1 MVSFLSRTT
10 PEQPISDRLQT
21 GLNSIR
27 NQLRDGQRQMADWEG
42 GELAVSAVPGS
53 GKSTGMAGAA
63 AIAIAQNRLH
73 IHHQLVVVTFTRSA
87 AASLK
92 GKIRRH
98 LQTLGLPS
106 TGFVVHT
113 LHGLALQIAT
123 RHPEL
128 STLSLD
134 ALTLISPNRSH
145 QLLRQS
151 VEHWA
156 NSHPRLY
163 KRLLEGNQ
171 SDGEET
177 ERLRR
182 QGVLRTEVLPHLGY
196 TAIHEA
202 KSSGLLPSDLFELAQ
217 IQESQTSGEHYPILR
232 IAAGLYE
239 TYQQQL
245 RSRSLIDYDDMILG
259 ALRVLEDVGARRL
272 WQNQVFA
279 VFEDEAQDSSPLQA
293 KLLEILAQKEQ
304 SSVGTSSVGAG
315 SVGAGL
321 SKSRLIDKNLDKPAP
336 TASESAN
343 KPTIN
348 LIRVGDPNQAINST
362 FTPADPIYFRQF
374 CDRLRNQNQLIS
386 LDCAGRSSPIILQA
400 ANFML
405 QWVNQHIQQQN
416 QPAPLPFSLQRIQPV
431 PPEDPQP
438 DANPAPEGKGLELYT
453 PRDVFQSV
461 EWIGDRIKTLFTQDP
476 YRSAAV
482 LVRTN
487 DQGRFV
493 AHQLREKY
501 GTEINLFEVAESDR
515 HSHVP
520 AEILN
525 LLNFLERPHSP
536 DTLKA
541 ALTVLA
547 NRRLIPPQDL
557 NALASLPEVF
567 LYPGPLDSPGSETSK
582 SARRYCRALL
592 RARLDLPPYQLIPFL
607 GLALRYTQ
615 NELATAD
622 KLAERVTQQTL
633 GDSSLS
639 ALLRVL
645 TEIVQSERFEPV
657 QVDTADDSPYMRLGQ
672 LTIITMHKAKGLD
685 WDYVFLPFLHKN
697 MIPGSFWTPPQTR
710 FLGDFS
716 LAEVARAQ
724 IRAYLHGDPI
734 PEGNE
739 AWEEAEQLKTAEE
752 YRLLYVAMTR
762 AKRLLW
768 MSAANKAPFTWSK
781 FNVNRQMT
789 LQSQPVCPIFP
800 ALKRQFPES
809 GVSIKH

>member
-1 MVSFLSRTT
+1 MT
-10 PEQPISDRLQT
+10 
-21 GLNSIR
+21 
-27 NQLRDGQRQMADWEG
+27 DWQG

-73 IHHQLVVVTFTRSA
+73 IRHQLVVVTFTRSA

-151 VEHWA
+151 VEYWA
-156 NSHPRLY
+156 NSHPQLY
-163 KRLLEGNQ
+163 QGLLEGNQ

-182 QGVLRTEVLPHLGY
+182 QGVLRTEVLPHLAY

-202 KSSGLLPSDLFELAQ
+202 KSSGLLPSDLLKLAE
-217 IQESQTSGEHYPILR
+217 IQESQNPGYDYPILR

-293 KLLEILAQKEQ
+293 KLLEILAQSDPEM
-304 SSVGTSSVGAG
+304 VLGMG
-315 SVGAGL
+315 SVGVGL
-321 SKSRLIDKNLDKPAP
+321 KPAP
-336 TASESAN
+336 TRERGDQS
-343 KPTIN
+343 TIN
-348 LIRVGDPNQAINST
+348 LMRVGDPNQAINST

-374 CDRLRNQNQLIS
+374 CDRLRNQNQLIA
-386 LDCAGRSSPIILQA
+386 LDCAGRSSPIILDA

-405 QWVNQHIQQQN
+405 QWVNRHIQHQN
-416 QPAPLPFSLQRIQPV
+416 QPAPLPFSVQLIKPV

-438 DANPAPEGKGLELYT
+438 DANPAPEGKGLELYN
-453 PRDVFQSV
+453 PRDVFQTV
-461 EWIGDRIKTLFTQDP
+461 EWIGDRIHTLFTQDP
-476 YRSAAV
+476 YHSAAV

-493 AHQLREKY
+493 AHQLRELY
-501 GTEINLFEVAESDR
+501 GSKINLFEVAESDR

-525 LLNFLERPHSP
+525 LLNFLQRPHSP
-536 DTLKA
+536 DALKA
-541 ALTVLA
+541 ALTVLV

-557 NALASLPEVF
+557 NALSALPEIF
-567 LYPGPLDSPGSETSK
+567 LYPGPLDSPGDEISK
-582 SARRYCRALL
+582 SARRICRGLL
-592 RARLDLPPYQLIPFL
+592 RAQLDLPPYQLIPFL
-607 GLALRYTQ
+607 GLTLRYTQ

-622 KLAERVTQQTL
+622 KLAERLAQQTL
-633 GDSSLS
+633 GESSLS

-657 QVDTADDSPYMRLGQ
+657 EVDTADDSPYMRPNQ

-685 WDYVFLPFLHKN
+685 WDYVFLPFLHQN

-710 FLGDFS
+710 FLGEFS

-724 IRAYLHGDPI
+724 IRAYLHGEAI
-734 PEGNE
+734 PEGHE

-768 MSAANKAPFTWSK
+768 MSAAQKSPFTWSK
-781 FNVNRQMT
+781 FNVNRQMS
-789 LQSQPVCPIFP
+789 LQAQPVCPVFP
-800 ALKRQFPES
+800 ALKRQFPDS
-809 GVSIKH
+809 VMSVKN

>member
-1 MVSFLSRTT
+1 MTDLLST
-10 PEQPISDRLQT
+10 PLLET
-21 GLNSIR
+21 GLNAIR
-27 NQLRDGQRQMADWEG
+27 SQLRAGQREMTDWQG

-73 IHHQLVVVTFTRSA
+73 IRHQLVVVTFTRSA

-151 VEHWA
+151 VEYWA

-163 KRLLEGNQ
+163 QRLLEGNQ
-171 SDGEET
+171 SEGEET

-182 QGVLRTEVLPHLGY
+182 QGVLRTEVLPNLAY

-202 KSSGLLPSDLFELAQ
+202 KSSGLLPSDLLELAQ
-217 IQESQTSGEHYPILR
+217 IQESQHSGDDYPILR

-293 KLLEILAQKEQ
+293 KLLEILAQED
-304 SSVGTSSVGAG
+304 GAF
-315 SVGAGL
+315 VGAGL
-321 SKSRLIDKNLDKPAP
+321 KPTP
-336 TASESAN
+336 TGEKGD

-348 LIRVGDPNQAINST
+348 LMRVGDPNQAINST

-374 CDRLRNQNQLIS
+374 CDRLRTQNQLIA
-386 LDCAGRSSPIILQA
+386 LDCAGRCSLIILDA

-405 QWVNQHIQQQN
+405 QWVNRHIQRQN
-416 QPAPLPFSLQRIQPV
+416 QSAPLPFSVQLIKPV

-438 DANPAPEGKGLELYT
+438 NANPAPEGKGLELYT
-453 PRDVFQSV
+453 PRDVFQTV
-461 EWIGDRIKTLFTQDP
+461 EWIGDRIKSLFIQDP
-476 YRSAAV
+476 YHNAAV

-487 DQGRFV
+487 DQGRFI
-493 AHQLREKY
+493 AHQLRELY

-525 LLNFLERPHSP
+525 LLNFLQRPHSS
-536 DTLKA
+536 DALKA
-541 ALTVLA
+541 ALTVLVQ
-547 NRRLIPPQDL
+547 RRLIPPQDL

-567 LYPGPLDSPGSETSK
+567 LYPGPLDSPGDETSK
-582 SARRYCRALL
+582 SARRTCRALL
-592 RARLDLPPYQLIPFL
+592 RAQLDLPPHQLIPFL
-607 GLALRYTQ
+607 GLTLRYSQ

-622 KLAERVTQQTL
+622 KLAERVAQQTL
-633 GDSSLS
+633 GEESLS

-657 QVDTADDSPYMRLGQ
+657 EVETADDSPYMRPNQ

-685 WDYVFLPFLHKN
+685 WDYVFLPFLHQN
-697 MIPGSFWTPPQTR
+697 MIPGSFWTPPQTQ
-710 FLGDFS
+710 FLGEFS

-724 IRAYLHGDPI
+724 IRAYLHGEAI

-739 AWEEAEQLKTAEE
+739 AWEKAEQLKTAEE

-768 MSAANKAPFTWSK
+768 MSAAQKSPFTWSK
-781 FNVNRQMT
+781 FNVNRQMS
-789 LQSQPVCPIFP
+789 LQAQPVCPVFN
-800 ALKRQFPES
+800 ALKRQFPDS
-809 GVSIKH
+809 VMSVKN

>member
-1 MVSFLSRTT
+1 MVDFLSSTT
-10 PEQPISDRLQT
+10 SETPISDPLESA
-21 GLNSIR
+21 LNSIR
-27 NQLRDGQRQMADWEG
+27 HQLREGQRQMAGWQG

-73 IHHQLVVVTFTRSA
+73 TRHQLVVVTFTRSA

-151 VEHWA
+151 VENWA

-163 KRLLEGNQ
+163 QRLLEGNQ

-182 QGVLRTEVLPHLGY
+182 QGVLRTEVLPYLAY

-202 KSSGLLPSDLFELAQ
+202 KSSGLLPSDLLELAQ
-217 IQESQTSGEHYPILR
+217 IQESQTSGEDYPILR

-259 ALRVLEDVGARRL
+259 ALRVLQDVGARRL

-293 KLLEILAQKEQ
+293 KLLEILAQED
-304 SSVGTSSVGAG
+304 SDSIGAG
-315 SVGAGL
+315 SVGMGL
-321 SKSRLIDKNLDKPAP
+321 KPAP
-336 TASESAN
+336 TREN
-343 KPTIN
+343 GDKPTIN
-348 LIRVGDPNQAINST
+348 LMRVGDPNQAINST

-374 CDRLRNQNQLIS
+374 CDRLQTQNQLIA
-386 LDCAGRSSPIILQA
+386 LDCAGRSSPIILRA

-405 QWVNQHIQQQN
+405 QWVNRHIDNQN
-416 QPAPLPFSLQRIQPV
+416 QPAPLPFSEQLIKPV

-438 DANPAPEGKGLELYT
+438 DANPAPEGKGLELYS
-453 PRDVFQSV
+453 PRDVFQAV
-461 EWIGDRIKTLFTQDP
+461 EWIGDRIHTLFTQDP

-536 DTLKA
+536 DALKA
-541 ALTVLA
+541 ALTVLV

-567 LYPGPLDSPGSETSK
+567 LYPGPLDSPGDDTSK

-592 RARLDLPPYQLIPFL
+592 RARIDLPLYQLIPFL
-607 GLALRYTQ
+607 GLTLRYSQ

-657 QVDTADDSPYMRLGQ
+657 EVDTADDSPYMRPNQ

-710 FLGDFS
+710 FLGEFS

-724 IRAYLHGDPI
+724 IRAHLHGDPI
-734 PEGNE
+734 PEGHQ
-739 AWEEAEQLKTAEE
+739 AWIEAEQLKTAEE

-768 MSAANKAPFTWSK
+768 MSAANKSPFTWSK
-781 FNVNRQMT
+781 FNVNRQMS
-789 LQSQPVCPIFP
+789 LQAQPVCPVFP

-809 GVSIKH
+809 GMPIKIDP

>member
-1 MVSFLSRTT
+1 MALTDLLST
-10 PEQPISDRLQT
+10 PLLET
-21 GLNSIR
+21 ALNSIR
-27 NQLRDGQRQMADWEG
+27 HQLREGQRQMADWQG

-63 AIAIAQNRLH
+63 AIAIAENRLH
-73 IHHQLVVVTFTRSA
+73 IRHQLVVVTFTRSA

-151 VEHWA
+151 VEYWA
-156 NSHPRLY
+156 NSHPHLY
-163 KRLLEGNQ
+163 QRLLEGNQ

-182 QGVLRTEVLPHLGY
+182 QGVLRTEVLPYLAY

-202 KSSGLLPSDLFELAQ
+202 KSSGLLPSDLLQLAQ
-217 IQESQTSGEHYPILR
+217 IQEGQNPGYDYPILR

-293 KLLEILAQKEQ
+293 KLLEILAQEDGAF
-304 SSVGTSSVGAG
+304 VGAGSVGAG
-315 SVGAGL
+315 SVGAGSPRSWL
-321 SKSRLIDKNLDKPAP
+321 PNQRTSEPALTSSENTDQPTSKPA
-336 TASESAN
+336 
-343 KPTIN
+343 IN
-348 LIRVGDPNQAINST
+348 LMRVGDPNQAINST

-374 CDRLRNQNQLIS
+374 CDRLRTQNQLIS
-386 LDCAGRSSPIILQA
+386 LDCAGRSSPIILNA

-405 QWVNQHIQQQN
+405 QWVNRHIQRQN
-416 QPAPLPFSLQRIQPV
+416 QPAPLPFSVQRIKPV
-431 PPEDPQP
+431 PAEDPQP

-453 PRDVFQSV
+453 PRDIFQTV
-461 EWIGDRIKTLFTQDP
+461 EWIGDRIHTLFTQDP
-476 YRSAAV
+476 YRTAAV

-493 AHQLREKY
+493 AHQLRELY
-501 GTEINLFEVAESDR
+501 GSKINLFEVAESDR
-515 HSHVP
+515 HSQVP

-525 LLNFLERPHSP
+525 LLNFLQRPHSP
-536 DTLKA
+536 DALKA
-541 ALTVLA
+541 ALTALL

-557 NALASLPEVF
+557 NALSALPEIF
-567 LYPGPLDSPGSETSK
+567 LYPGPLDSPGDDTSK
-582 SARRYCRALL
+582 SARRICRGLL
-592 RARLDLPPYQLIPFL
+592 RAQLDLPPHQLIPFL
-607 GLALRYTQ
+607 GLTLRYSQ

-622 KLAERVTQQTL
+622 KLAERLAQQTL
-633 GDSSLS
+633 GESSLS

-657 QVDTADDSPYMRLGQ
+657 EVDTADDSPYMRPNQ

-685 WDYVFLPFLHKN
+685 WDYVFLPFLHQN

-710 FLGDFS
+710 FLGEFS

-724 IRAYLHGDPI
+724 IRAYLHGEPI
-734 PEGNE
+734 PEGNQ

-781 FNVNRQMT
+781 FNVNRQMS
-789 LQSQPVCPIFP
+789 LQSQPVCPVFP

-809 GVSIKH
+809 VVSIKN

>member
-1 MVSFLSRTT
+1 MTDLLSIPPLETA
-10 PEQPISDRLQT
+10 
-21 GLNSIR
+21 LNSIR
-27 NQLRDGQRQMADWEG
+27 DQLREGQREMADWQG

-63 AIAIAQNRLH
+63 AIAIAKNGLH
-73 IHHQLVVVTFTRSA
+73 TRHQLVVVTFTRSA

-151 VEHWA
+151 VENWA

-163 KRLLEGNQ
+163 QRLLEGNQ

-182 QGVLRTEVLPHLGY
+182 QGVLRTEVLPYLAY

-202 KSSGLLPSDLFELAQ
+202 KSSGLLPSDLLELAQ
-217 IQESQTSGEHYPILR
+217 IQESQIPGYDYPILR

-293 KLLEILAQKEQ
+293 KLLEILAQQ
-304 SSVGTSSVGAG
+304 DRDFVRAG
-315 SVGAGL
+315 SPRSWNENHRTAE
-321 SKSRLIDKNLDKPAP
+321 PAP
-336 TASESAN
+336 TFGENRGEPAPTREN
-343 KPTIN
+343 GDKPTIN
-348 LIRVGDPNQAINST
+348 LMRVGDPNQAINST

-374 CDRLRNQNQLIS
+374 CDRLQTQNQLIA
-386 LDCAGRSSPIILQA
+386 LDCAGRSSPIILRA

-405 QWVNQHIQQQN
+405 QWVNRHIDNQN
-416 QPAPLPFSLQRIQPV
+416 QPAPLPFSEQLIKPV

-438 DANPAPEGKGLELYT
+438 DANPAPEGKGLELYS
-453 PRDVFQSV
+453 PRDIFQTV
-461 EWIGDRIKTLFTQDP
+461 EWIGDRIHTLFTQDP

-493 AHQLREKY
+493 AHQLREIH

-536 DTLKA
+536 DALKA
-541 ALTVLA
+541 ALTVLV

-567 LYPGPLDSPGSETSK
+567 LYPGPLDPPGSETSK
-582 SARRYCRALL
+582 SARRTCRGLL
-592 RARLDLPPYQLIPFL
+592 RAQLDLPPYQLIPFL
-607 GLALRYTQ
+607 GLTLRYSQ

-645 TEIVQSERFEPV
+645 SEIVQSERFEPV
-657 QVDTADDSPYMRLGQ
+657 EVDTADDSPYMRPNQ

-710 FLGDFS
+710 FLGEFS

-724 IRAYLHGDPI
+724 IRAHLHGDPI

-739 AWEEAEQLKTAEE
+739 AWIEAEKLKTAEE

-768 MSAANKAPFTWSK
+768 MSAAQKSPFTWSK
-781 FNVNRQMT
+781 FNVNRQMS

-809 GVSIKH
+809 VMSIKN

>member
-1 MVSFLSRTT
+1 MTDLLLT
-10 PEQPISDRLQT
+10 PLLET
-21 GLNSIR
+21 GLNTIR
-27 NQLRDGQRQMADWEG
+27 SQLREGQRQMADWQG

-73 IHHQLVVVTFTRSA
+73 IRHQLVVVTFTRSA

-151 VEHWA
+151 VEYWA

-163 KRLLEGNQ
+163 QRLLEGNQ

-182 QGVLRTEVLPHLGY
+182 QGVLRTEVLPYLAY

-202 KSSGLLPSDLFELAQ
+202 KSSGLLPSDLLELAQ
-217 IQESQTSGEHYPILR
+217 IQESQNPGYDYPILR

-239 TYQQQL
+239 TYQRQL

-293 KLLEILAQKEQ
+293 KLLEILAQED
-304 SSVGTSSVGAG
+304 GAF
-315 SVGAGL
+315 VAGGL
-321 SKSRLIDKNLDKPAP
+321 KPAP
-336 TASESAN
+336 TREKGD
-343 KPTIN
+343 KPSIN
-348 LIRVGDPNQAINST
+348 LMRVGDPNQAINST

-374 CDRLRNQNQLIS
+374 CDRLRTQNQLIS
-386 LDCAGRSSPIILQA
+386 LDCAGRSSPIILDA

-405 QWVNQHIQQQN
+405 QWVNRHIQRQN
-416 QPAPLPFSLQRIQPV
+416 QPAPLPFSVQRIKPV

-438 DANPAPEGKGLELYT
+438 DANPTPEGKGLELYS
-453 PRDVFQSV
+453 PSDVFQTV
-461 EWIGDRIKTLFTQDP
+461 EWIGDRIHTLFTQDP
-476 YRSAAV
+476 YHSAAV

-501 GTEINLFEVAESDR
+501 GSKINLFEVAESDR
-515 HSHVP
+515 HSQVP

-525 LLNFLERPHSP
+525 LLNFLQRPHSP
-536 DTLKA
+536 DALKA
-541 ALTVLA
+541 ALTVLV

-557 NALASLPEVF
+557 NALSALPEIF
-567 LYPGPLDSPGSETSK
+567 LYPGPLDSPGDEISK
-582 SARRYCRALL
+582 SARRTCRGLL
-592 RARLDLPPYQLIPFL
+592 RAQLDLPPHQLIPFL
-607 GLALRYTQ
+607 GLTLRYSQ

-622 KLAERVTQQTL
+622 KLAERLAQQTL
-633 GDSSLS
+633 GESSLS

-657 QVDTADDSPYMRLGQ
+657 EVDTADDSPYMRPNQ

-685 WDYVFLPFLHKN
+685 WDYVFLPFLHQN

-710 FLGDFS
+710 FLGEFS

-724 IRAYLHGDPI
+724 IRAYLHGEPI
-734 PEGNE
+734 PEGNQ

-781 FNVNRQMT
+781 FNVNRQMS
-789 LQSQPVCPIFP
+789 LQSQPVCPVFP
-800 ALKRQFPES
+800 ALKRQFPDS
-809 GVSIKH
+809 VMSIKN